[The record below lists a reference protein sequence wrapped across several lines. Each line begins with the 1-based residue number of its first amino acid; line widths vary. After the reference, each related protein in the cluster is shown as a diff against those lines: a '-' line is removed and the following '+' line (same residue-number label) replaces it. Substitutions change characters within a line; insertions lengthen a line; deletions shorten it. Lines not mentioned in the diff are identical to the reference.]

1 MGKYCICYKSTT
13 QDRYRI
19 TLIIGFKNNQFIE
32 SANTYI
38 NVNIVV
44 IYAPHDGMLFTKNY
58 SLEYEIT
65 HIKNS
70 VICLIIKSIN
80 RVGLYNPT
88 LIPLSK
94 YNFN

>member
-1 MGKYCICYKSTT
+1 MGKYCICYKFTT

-19 TLIIGFKNNQFIE
+19 ALIIGFENNQFIE
-32 SANTYI
+32 SADTYI

-44 IYAPHDGMLFTKNY
+44 IYAPHDGILITQNSY
-58 SLEYEIT
+58 LGYEIT

-88 LIPLSK
+88 LISLSK